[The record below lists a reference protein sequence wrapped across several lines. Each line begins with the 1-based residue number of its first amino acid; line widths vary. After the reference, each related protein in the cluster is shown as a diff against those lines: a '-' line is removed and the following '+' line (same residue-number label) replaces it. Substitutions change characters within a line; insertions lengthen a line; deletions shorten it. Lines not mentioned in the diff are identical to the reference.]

1 MTDLDSKRVIELA
14 TGVEER
20 LGRQIAFIL
29 ELDKLKGV
37 IRRSLLI
44 DQSRPENTAEHS
56 WHLAML
62 ALVLGERADPE
73 VDVLRALK
81 AVLVHD
87 IVEID
92 AGDVYIYDEQAR
104 LDKAESEVAAAD
116 RLFGLLPDDQAA
128 ELRSLWNEYEARDT
142 PTGRFA
148 YALDRLQPLLLN
160 ASSGGGPWIENNISQ
175 SQVRSVNGPIVEGS
189 EQLWQLASA
198 VIDEAVAAGAL
209 RPD

>member
-1 MTDLDSKRVIELA
+1 VTDLDSKRVIELA